1 MSQKTR
7 KNYKKCHKKCNNNA
21 KNGTK
26 IHCKMKS
33 CKARKYASIYGTTGG
48 STRSNSHIYY

>member
-1 MSQKTR
+1 MPRKTR
-7 KNYKKCHKKCNNNA
+7 KHFRKYA

-33 CKARKYASIYGTTGG
+33 CKAKKYAAIYGTTGG
-48 STRSNSHIYY
+48 STRSNQALFY